1 MGEKS
6 EDFSGK
12 TKNIRLFHRVCVWVF
27 VCVGVTTAGLLALFN
42 LDVTLIIS

>member
-12 TKNIRLFHRVCVWVF
+12 TRNIRLFHRVCVF